1 MKSAASSA
9 QPTEIKSDFE
19 IDVPLLLKSPLQAL
33 VPLLQK
39 VRGWEEVRLAK
50 RVCMHE
56 VARPVPNLRITLS
69 RKFRSLS
76 DRLLD

>member
-1 MKSAASSA
+1 MESAASSA

-19 IDVPLLLKSPLQAL
+19 IDVPLLLKNPLQAL

-50 RVCMHE
+50 RACMH
-56 VARPVPNLRITLS
+56 A
-69 RKFRSLS
+69 
-76 DRLLD
+76 